1 VVDRIGTVA
10 LREAARAFLS
20 ELDDAGRAAAVADF
34 RSRDRKVWT
43 YLPGPRPGVQVGDL
57 SEPARR
63 ALDGLLG
70 VTLSAMGADR
80 TRSVMNLDDVLREV
94 ERSTGKAG
102 WQRRS
107 SERYWVRVLGDPDDE
122 VCAWHLAGHHVGIHA
137 TVVGDAMAVT
147 PCFLGANPAV
157 VRSGPHAGLQ
167 VLREE
172 EALARELLAALT
184 PDQLTVAVVSRT
196 APDDIATRH
205 DPVADPDV
213 VPAGLSYEDMDRSP
227 RQRLE
232 ALVHWY
238 LGRALEPVAEQA
250 WRAVIESGI
259 GQVSFAWAG
268 PTTVGAPHYYAVK
281 GETFLLEYDNTQ
293 DGANHA
299 HTVWRDLRRD
309 WGTDLLAEHH
319 ARAHR

>member
-1 VVDRIGTVA
+1 MGESAKVLRATARRFVDALDEAGRTVA
-10 LREAARAFLS
+10 M
-20 ELDDAGRAAAVADF
+20 ADF
-34 RSRDRKVWT
+34 DTADRKVWT
-43 YLPGPRPGVQVGDL
+43 YLPGPRPGVAVGDL
-57 SEPARR
+57 SDVARG
-63 ALDGLLG
+63 ALDELLG

-80 TRSVMNLDDVLREV
+80 TRQVMNLDDVLREV
-94 ERSTGKAG
+94 ERSAGRSG

-107 SERYWVRVLGDPDDE
+107 SERYWVRVLGDPDDD
-122 VCAWHLAGHHVGIHA
+122 VWAWHLGGHHVGIHA
-137 TVVGDAMAVT
+137 TVVGDAIAVT

-172 EALARELLAALT
+172 EALARDLMAALT
-184 PDQLTVAVVSRT
+184 VDQLADAVVSPT

-205 DPVADPDV
+205 DPVADPGV
-213 VPAGLSYEDMDRSP
+213 VPGGLRYEDMDRP
-227 RQRLE
+227 QAQRLE
-232 ALVHWY
+232 ALVRWY
-238 LGRALEPVAEQA
+238 LGRAAEPVADQA
-250 WRAVIESGI
+250 WRAVAEAGI
-259 GQVSFAWAG
+259 GEVSFAWAG
-268 PTTVGAPHYYAVK
+268 PTTLGAPHYYSVK
-281 GETFLLEYDNTQ
+281 GATFLLEYDNTQ